1 MLSPGAAANKEA
13 FRIRIFSVPGRRW
26 ADNESQTSMLEF
38 IVRYPNCFVP
48 CSRGSLVQC
57 FQLVITRYVDLMTA
71 LVLSTA
77 LPAHLAS
84 SATIPIPQPLY
95 TQIKDAL
102 RSRILDGSYPPHY
115 RMPSEA
121 ELGEEF
127 SASRITVRQALG
139 DLQKEG
145 LIFRIHGKGTFVSK
159 PRAFQNV
166 TSLQGFAE
174 AMSSMGYE
182 ILNQVRSCRCVPAS
196 RHVASRLRLNEGDRV
211 VEIRRVRL
219 LNREPVSLEL
229 TWVPEDIGMRLLTAD
244 LATRDIFV
252 ILENDCGVRL
262 GHADLSVDAILA
274 DEDLTRAL
282 RIQDNAPVLRIE
294 RLTHDAQGTP
304 IDYEFL
310 YFRGDAFQYRLR
322 VDRHRASTD
331 TRATEATDPPVSV
344 SRSASRA

>member
-1 MLSPGAAANKEA
+1 MTTRTNAEPTPETAELSEA
-13 FRIRIFSVPGRRW
+13 
-26 ADNESQTSMLEF
+26 T
-38 IVRYPNCFVP
+38 
-48 CSRGSLVQC
+48 
-57 FQLVITRYVDLMTA
+57 
-71 LVLSTA
+71 
-77 LPAHLAS
+77 
-84 SATIPIPQPLY
+84 PIPLPLY

-102 RSRILDGSYPPHY
+102 RARILDGTYPPHHQ
-115 RMPSEA
+115 MPSES
-121 ELGEEF
+121 ELGERF

-145 LIFRIHGKGTFVSK
+145 LIFKIHGKGTFVSK
-159 PRAFQNV
+159 PRAFQNI

-182 ILNQVRSCRCVPAS
+182 ILNQVRSCKCVPAS
-196 RHVASRLRLNEGDRV
+196 RHVAAQLRLREGDPV

-229 TWVPEDIGMRLLTAD
+229 TWVPEAVGKRLVTAD
-244 LATRDIFV
+244 LATRDIFL
-252 ILENDCGVRL
+252 ILENDCGVKL

-274 DEDLTRAL
+274 DEDLTQAL
-282 RIQDNAPVLRIE
+282 RIQEGAPVLRIE

-322 VDRHRASTD
+322 VDRHKAAPATVAPATTSTKAAGPARPRNPASKGK
-331 TRATEATDPPVSV
+331 S
-344 SRSASRA
+344 SA